1 MPDSPARS
9 PTSLALPYAAPYL
22 LYVALGS
29 LVDLRTHAEWIY
41 GARVLAGGGALAFF
55 WRDYLPLRGPRS
67 TGGSLAAGAAGGPF
81 GARPLGAPPPRLAA
95 AHAPAGAG
103 PPLAGPALRGA
114 LLAPP
119 PPEPLFFRRA
129 LR

>member
-67 TGGSLAAGAAGGPF
+67 TGGSLAAGAAGGPL
-81 GARPLGAPPPRLAA
+81 GARPWGPPPPPLPAA
-95 AHAPAGAG
+95 AAPAWAG
-103 PPLAGPALRGA
+103 SPRAGPARA
-114 LLAPP
+114 AAPLP
-119 PPEPLFFRRA
+119 PSPSRA
-129 LR
+129 VL